1 MAEKSSVKENHT
13 PLKTP
18 ATLSRRRS
26 AEKGPAAVYEG
37 SGSQR
42 RRESRF
48 RGTNQLIVPESV
60 NADADPYRFLPK
72 PAPRAAKAAVTAPR
86 ADDAAAEEP
95 RGRLSFGA
103 AAPPAPVSPAPV
115 SEPAVAP
122 APAPAGRPS
131 TGAFSDLGED
141 AAARCFSDLGRGDD
155 AAPPPPPQL
164 PRVTTSER
172 TPEVPAVWDSSHLQA
187 SASADS
193 STGGAEAFGCI
204 GDIAAAFSDDAAD
217 APATRRVSKTGY
229 LRKRGRMNPA
239 WKTRWCEAWPDEGRL
254 YYFREYNEKRCRGYI
269 DCSRITICESLD
281 DGSFSDCDDFT
292 SRPTAPYAF
301 RVRTPGGKH
310 GEEWMLQA
318 ASAAERD
325 AWLQCLRGM
334 MGADAAPRRASI
346 KAPREENSC
355 ALM

>member
-1 MAEKSSVKENHT
+1 MAEKSSVKENTT

-103 AAPPAPVSPAPV
+103 AAPPAAVSPAPV
-115 SEPAVAP
+115 SEPAAP

-141 AAARCFSDLGRGDD
+141 AAARCFSDLG

-193 STGGAEAFGCI
+193 AGDAQAFGCL
-204 GDIAAAFSDDAAD
+204 GDVAAAFSDDAAD

-269 DCSRITICESLD
+269 ECSRITICESLD

-301 RVRTPGGKH
+301 RVRTPGAKH

-325 AWLQCLRGM
+325 AWIQCLRGM
-334 MGADAAPRRASI
+334 MGGAAAPRRTMP
-346 KAPREENSC
+346 KDAPREEGVC